1 MEIIKKY
8 ELTTNTKMHMGR
20 TLFQIRAV
28 VSFGSVK
35 KGELGGYIEKEENL
49 SHIGDAWV
57 FGNISI
63 SGDAEISGNVR
74 ISDNAKVSDAV
85 CGSNHTSELTSNR

>member
-49 SHIGDAWV
+49 SHGGDAWAS
-57 FGNISI
+57 GNAKIW
-63 SGDAEISGNVR
+63 GDAR

-85 CGSNHTSELTSNR
+85 CGSNNTSELTSNR